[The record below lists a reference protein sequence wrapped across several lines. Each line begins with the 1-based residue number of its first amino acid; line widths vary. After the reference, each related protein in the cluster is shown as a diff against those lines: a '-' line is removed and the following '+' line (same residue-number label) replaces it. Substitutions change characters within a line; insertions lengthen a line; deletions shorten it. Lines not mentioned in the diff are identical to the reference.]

1 MNFKSIRFFISICI
15 LFIGFAFAAWYY
27 KAYKTPPEL
36 NKETT
41 ELVSETGAS
50 VKISDFKGKYV
61 LVNYF
66 QTWCGDCIQELESMD
81 TLQNRVGKDR
91 IKVMLIS
98 DEPWD
103 KIKRFKQKYCNT
115 IDYYQSV
122 KTLKSQNIR
131 VFPTSFLL
139 DPSGNII
146 LSKINSFEWDSES
159 FIQTIK

>member
-1 MNFKSIRFFISICI
+1 MNFKSIRFFLFICI
-15 LFIGFAFAAWYY
+15 LFIGFAFSAWYY
-27 KAYKTPPEL
+27 KSYKLPPQL

-41 ELVSETGAS
+41 ELVSETGVS
-50 VKISDFKGKYV
+50 VQISDFKGKYV
-61 LVNYF
+61 LVSYF
-66 QTWCGDCIQELESMD
+66 QTWCGDCVQELESMD

-98 DEPWD
+98 DEPWE
-103 KIKRFKQKYCNT
+103 KIRRFKQKYGNT
-115 IDYYQSV
+115 LEYYQSA

-139 DPSGNII
+139 DPSGTII

-159 FIQTIK
+159 FIRTIK